1 MEKFKAVTVSSLLLD
16 SVDAVVL
23 QSIPSSQP
31 LETQIRKC
39 VLGECECEVG
49 VQVWVEQFI

>member
-1 MEKFKAVTVSSLLLD
+1 MSSLLLD

-23 QSIPSSQP
+23 QSIPSSEP

-39 VLGECECEVG
+39 VLGECVCVR
-49 VQVWVEQFI
+49 VDVEIKHTMKFIFRT